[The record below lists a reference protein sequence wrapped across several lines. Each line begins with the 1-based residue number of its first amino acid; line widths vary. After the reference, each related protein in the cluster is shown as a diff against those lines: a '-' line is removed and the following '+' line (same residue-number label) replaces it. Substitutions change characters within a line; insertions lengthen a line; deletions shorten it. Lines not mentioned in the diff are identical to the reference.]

1 MKKINNLILMVLI
14 VSLGSCGDY
23 LDPKP
28 DQGLLVPKTLDDFQL
43 LMDNNVVFN
52 RQAYLPTISS
62 DEFWTSS
69 EAYQNLTVSEQGAY
83 LWKEDP
89 YQGAS
94 TWDWDY
100 AYRQVF
106 YANVVLEG
114 LMDYTGPDI
123 QRKEELEGMALFY
136 RSYAYFHLLQEFAP
150 AFRKSGGNE
159 QLLGIVLRNGSDV
172 NIPSKRS
179 SLAESYTQ
187 MIGELEKAVEMLPET
202 SPFKT
207 RPSKAVGYALLA
219 KSYLL
224 VFEFEKALNAA
235 ETSLLAYTERQDF
248 NELDVFALRPFTRF
262 EAETMFYSVLH
273 SSNFTGGSQT
283 FVDTLLIQ
291 AYDSTDLR
299 LKAYFN
305 PDENGMYR
313 MSGHLTG
320 NTILFGG
327 IGVGELQLIA
337 AESAVRTGNK
347 SLALQYLNDLLIN
360 RYAAEYWSPIAGIEG
375 EELLKRILLERRK
388 ELIGRGVRWSDL
400 RRLNQE
406 QDFESE
412 IRREVDGKIYLLEP
426 ESSAYVFPIPDNEIQ
441 RSGIAQN
448 ER

>member
-1 MKKINNLILMVLI
+1 MVLT
-14 VSLGSCGDY
+14 VCMGSCGDF

-28 DQGLLVPKTLDDFQL
+28 DQGLLVPTSLDDFQL

-52 RQAYLPTISS
+52 RQSLLPTISS
-62 DEFWTSS
+62 DEFWTNS
-69 EAYQNLTVSEQGAY
+69 EAYQNMTVSEQGAY

-89 YQGAS
+89 YQGDPQ
-94 TWDWDY
+94 WDWEV
-100 AYRQVF
+100 AYQQVF

-114 LMDYTGPDI
+114 LADYTGPNI

-136 RSYAYFHLLQEFAP
+136 RSYAYFQLLQEFAP

-172 NIPSKRS
+172 NIPSKRA
-179 SLAESYTQ
+179 SLAESYSQ
-187 MIGELEKAVEMLPET
+187 MIGDLEKAVELLPD
-202 SPFKT
+202 SNPLKT
-207 RPSKAVGYALLA
+207 RPTQAVGFALLA

-224 VFEFEKALNAA
+224 VFEFEKALNVA
-235 ETSLLAYTERQDF
+235 EASLSIYTERQDF
-248 NELDVFALRPFTRF
+248 NELDVDALRPFTRF
-262 EAETMFYSVLH
+262 DAETMFYSVLH
-273 SSNFTGGSQT
+273 SSNYTRGSET

-299 LKAYFN
+299 LKTYFN
-305 PDENGMYR
+305 PDENGLYR

-320 NTILFGG
+320 STILFGG
-327 IGVGELQLIA
+327 IGVGEVQLIA
-337 AESAVRTGNK
+337 AESAARTGNE
-347 SLALQYLNDLLIN
+347 SLALQHLNDLLIN
-360 RYAAEYWSPIAGIEG
+360 RYEAEYWQPLDEIGG

-406 QDFESE
+406 EGFESE
-412 IRREVDGKIYLLEP
+412 IRREVDGEIYLLES